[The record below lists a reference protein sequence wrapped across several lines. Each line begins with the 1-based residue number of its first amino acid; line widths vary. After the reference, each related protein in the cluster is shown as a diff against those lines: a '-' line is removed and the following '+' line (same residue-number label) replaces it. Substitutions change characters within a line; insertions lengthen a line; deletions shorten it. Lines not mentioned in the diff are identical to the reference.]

1 MRERSAYEVS
11 RPRFVID
18 TNVVVSG
25 VLTSR
30 PTAPT
35 RRIVDG
41 MLRGRF
47 PYLLSQDLL
56 AEYRQVL
63 LRPKIVERH
72 RLSQDQ
78 IDILLTEIVANAVM
92 RSPAE
97 FAEGAPDPGDDHLWA
112 LVGCTPG
119 DAPYAT
125 LVTGDGKLLSNPPE
139 LGSVISPSDF
149 SKQLSQEGS

>member
-1 MRERSAYEVS
+1 MS
-11 RPRFVID
+11 RPTFIVD

-47 PYLLSQDLL
+47 SYLLSQDLL

-72 RLSQDQ
+72 RLSQNQ

-97 FAEGAPDPGDDHLWA
+97 PAESAPDPGDDHLWA
-112 LVGCTPG
+112 LIGCTPD
-119 DAPYAT
+119 DAPDAT
-125 LVTGDGKLLSNPPE
+125 LVTGDQKLISNPPE
-139 LGSVISPSDF
+139 RGKVISPNDF
-149 SKQLSQEGS
+149 SKQLFREES